1 MKLTDSPS
9 GILWGHQDDQKTMST
24 NFRGGGGIMTI
35 EFSKDK
41 LKALYK
47 ELERAEQL
55 NNPDYNGLRG
65 A

>member
-1 MKLTDSPS
+1 
-9 GILWGHQDDQKTMST
+9 
-24 NFRGGGGIMTI
+24 MTI